1 MSEEQRE
8 VKVLEAEGG
17 SGSRF
22 GRREMLKKSA
32 IAGGALVWAVPTVE
46 LIGTRV
52 AAAQGSGPLSIGNCA
67 VQVSGID
74 NLYSTTVTV
83 DYATSSSG
91 SESETITISSS
102 GGLTFDPKDNPLG
115 FSLNSGGTQL
125 IADLAS
131 LADTPTLVEVE
142 VSSGTVTDTGPYG
155 SNCSPF
161 TIYAVLVG

>member
-52 AAAQGSGPLSIGNCA
+52 AAAQGSGPLSIGTCS
-67 VQVSGID
+67 VQVTGI
-74 NLYSTTVTV
+74 STLEGSTVTV
-83 DYATSSSG
+83 DYTTAAG
-91 SESETITISSS
+91 VKDSETITISSTGGVTYGLS
-102 GGLTFDPKDNPLG
+102 GNPLG
-115 FSLNSGGTQL
+115 FSLNSTFTEL
-125 IADLAS
+125 SANLAS
-131 LADTPTLVEVE
+131 LNDTPTV
-142 VSSGTVTDTGPYG
+142 VSVSVTKGTVVDYGPYG
-155 SNCSPF
+155 SNCNPF
-161 TIYAVLVG
+161 TISAG